1 MPSAHGSPGV
11 GALGLTGCMV
21 AFSLAATVCAL
32 PTPVAV
38 MASSPELSALATC
51 IAEQASASGPVVTS
65 ARLVDGLEFRLLLRS
80 EPGTP
85 PLLIINA
92 FLKPDV
98 EGLIASHNHDD
109 HPESQ
114 SAAATRFY
122 RLLRIPLG
130 SRAWLWQV
138 RRQKAICGEA
148 AAWIGRVRRQPIDF
162 DRIGTDGEPR

>member
-1 MPSAHGSPGV
+1 MWVRDLV
-11 GALGLTGCMV
+11 GCLIGCV
-21 AFSLAATVCAL
+21 LAATVCAA

-38 MASSPELSALATC
+38 VASSPQLSSLAAC
-51 IAEQASASGPVVTS
+51 IAEQALPSGPVLHP

-92 FLKPDV
+92 LLKPDV

-130 SRAWLWQV
+130 SRAWLWQR
-138 RRQKAICGEA
+138 RRQKVICSEA

-162 DRIGTDGEPR
+162 DRIGTDGEPG